1 MTYRRASVRSQVSQP
16 CPRSAV
22 QWFKQDFMNG
32 ANNTI
37 GHVDCYEG
45 HSEEGI
51 GFALTL
57 ANVE

>member
-1 MTYRRASVRSQVSQP
+1 
-16 CPRSAV
+16 
-22 QWFKQDFMNG
+22 MNG
-32 ANNTI
+32 ANNDI

-45 HSEEGI
+45 HSEKGI

>member
-1 MTYRRASVRSQVSQP
+1 MKLRGASVWSQP
-16 CPRSAV
+16 WARSGA
-22 QWFKQDFMNG
+22 QWYRQDFMNG
-32 ANNTI
+32 VNNDI
-37 GHVDCYEG
+37 RHVDCYEG